1 MELVIPLSNSV
12 RIKKKTADLI
22 RFIRGLIMGEKKNNR
37 KAEEKYINF
46 SDDKINV
53 LLLGNSGCG
62 KSTLINAFLGREEA
76 ETGAGFAVTKNIE
89 VYESSELP
97 FRMIDTVGFEY
108 GLFKQY
114 RIKRDLAK
122 FSEDSVKNREA
133 KKFIHVIWYCIAGTA
148 KRIDIEALNYIK
160 SVVSSWHGVPIIFVI
175 TKSYSEIEMEEN
187 KAIAHD
193 AVVAYNAKH
202 PRSPLNVKAII
213 PVVAKEYEI
222 SKDVIVSPTG
232 LDTLLNKTNELAPV
246 AKRVAN
252 DSIRKI
258 DLKLKREKADFT
270 VNASTVA
277 SIAVGAIPVPVPD
290 STILVPIQTK
300 MIKDISKTYA
310 QENDDI
316 SKDVR
321 QYIIQIGA
329 TTIAG
334 KAVVKALKQIPGLN
348 IAASLIDAAAAG
360 LITFAAGKTAEIVF
374 EHFYTGEWDKSN
386 FVIDS
391 EVQQIFN
398 DIMPDI
404 TEKLS
409 EFLRDSVDGISV
421 TDINNFFSNLLNKG
435 K

>member
-1 MELVIPLSNSV
+1 
-12 RIKKKTADLI
+12 
-22 RFIRGLIMGEKKNNR
+22 MGEKRNNR
-37 KAEEKYINF
+37 KAEDKYINF

-160 SVVSSWHGVPIIFVI
+160 SVVSSWPGVPIIFVI

-187 KAIAHD
+187 KVIAHD

-300 MIKDISKTYA
+300 MIKGISKTYA

-391 EVQQIFN
+391 EVQQIFK

-409 EFLRDSVDGISV
+409 EFLRNSVDGISV

>member
-1 MELVIPLSNSV
+1 ML
-12 RIKKKTADLI
+12 
-22 RFIRGLIMGEKKNNR
+22 
-37 KAEEKYINF
+37 INF

-148 KRIDIEALNYIK
+148 KRIDIEDLNYIK

-222 SKDVIVSPTG
+222 SKDVIRPSAEECRQNG
-232 LDTLLNKTNELAPV
+232 RA
-246 AKRVAN
+246 R
-252 DSIRKI
+252 S
-258 DLKLKREKADFT
+258 
-270 VNASTVA
+270 
-277 SIAVGAIPVPVPD
+277 
-290 STILVPIQTK
+290 TK
-300 MIKDISKTYA
+300 MRWA
-310 QENDDI
+310 
-316 SKDVR
+316 
-321 QYIIQIGA
+321 
-329 TTIAG
+329 IA
-334 KAVVKALKQIPGLN
+334 
-348 IAASLIDAAAAG
+348 SD
-360 LITFAAGKTAEIVF
+360 
-374 EHFYTGEWDKSN
+374 
-386 FVIDS
+386 
-391 EVQQIFN
+391 
-398 DIMPDI
+398 
-404 TEKLS
+404 
-409 EFLRDSVDGISV
+409 
-421 TDINNFFSNLLNKG
+421 LL
-435 K
+435 

>member
-1 MELVIPLSNSV
+1 
-12 RIKKKTADLI
+12 
-22 RFIRGLIMGEKKNNR
+22 MGEKRNNR
-37 KAEEKYINF
+37 KAEDKYINF
-46 SDDKINV
+46 SDDKVNV

-160 SVVSSWHGVPIIFVI
+160 SVVSSWPGVPIIFVI

-391 EVQQIFN
+391 EVQQIFK

-409 EFLRDSVDGISV
+409 EFLRNSVDGISV